1 MSFCVYLLE
10 DCNGFGYI
18 GSTCHLRDRLIQH
31 NSKRND
37 CQSKYLT
44 KPFECCVL
52 EQIEDKDNLEFAER
66 FYIKLYK
73 DLYGDKL
80 VNTIIPLRT
89 KKEYNNDNRE
99 KIKIYKREYEI
110 KNREK
115 TLEMRKRSYN
125 KNKEKILEKNKILNS
140 TKINCECGGIYG
152 LNSKSNHLKTDL
164 HINFTNNKN

>member
-1 MSFCVYLLE
+1 MSKILTQPF
-10 DCNGFGYI
+10 
-18 GSTCHLRDRLIQH
+18 SHL
-31 NSKRND
+31 
-37 CQSKYLT
+37 
-44 KPFECCVL
+44 VL
-52 EQIEDKDNLEFAER
+52 EQIEDEDNLDFAER
-66 FYIKLYK
+66 CYIKLYK

-99 KIKIYKREYEI
+99 KIKIYKREYRNNNREKIKIQKREYEI

-115 TLEMRKRSYN
+115 TLEIKKRTYY
-125 KNKEKILEKNKILNS
+125 KNKDKILEKNKIRNS

-152 LNSKSNHLKTDL
+152 LNSKSNHLKSQK